1 MNTNQERLLNN
12 EMNARSHARSV
23 EDGKLLFFFVVSA
36 YYISSIFDK
45 LKKIIHKLL
54 FPLSHVWRSNLLNL
68 EAGPVQRSSEIELKS
83 RPEGTCLPVKG
94 FSVSS
99 RL

>member
-45 LKKIIHKLL
+45 LKKIY
-54 FPLSHVWRSNLLNL
+54 
-68 EAGPVQRSSEIELKS
+68 
-83 RPEGTCLPVKG
+83 T
-94 FSVSS
+94 
-99 RL
+99 